1 MKNLWL
7 LNKLLT
13 GIKPS
18 VLRGKLLLNK
28 IFGHNKCLK
37 SILRMYHMALSFHH
51 MCFTLHFCI
60 KFISNACFI
69 MLLIKPWCLNLN
81 PFFCTFAGIVQK
93 LTSTVLSA
101 TSFMEQSVDRTEGMY
116 PDFPGDWDLFRF
128 KIHFCFPSKEILIIF
143 TFIHINSYTHEF
155 NAALNRFFFSSQF
168 SSGSVLFSI
177 FLSF

>member
-18 VLRGKLLLNK
+18 VFRGKLLLNK

-51 MCFTLHFCI
+51 MCFTLHFYK

-101 TSFMEQSVDRTEGMY
+101 TSFMERSVDRTEWY
-116 PDFPGDWDLFRF
+116 VSSFLLVIETCLDLKF
-128 KIHFCFPSKEILIIF
+128 IF
-143 TFIHINSYTHEF
+143 
-155 NAALNRFFFSSQF
+155 
-168 SSGSVLFSI
+168 I
-177 FLSF
+177 FLQRKFLYYFHLSMLYTVIHRNLLQH